1 MTPAVARTLTILL
14 VEDNPGDIRLIA
26 EMLRDEI
33 DGFEIESVG
42 ALAPALER
50 LSSVGVD
57 AVLLDL
63 GLPDS
68 EGHETFS
75 RVQKAAPRHPI
86 IVISGLDDRALARD
100 AVREGAQDYL
110 VKGQIDGQLLARV
123 IRHAVERKQGE
134 EEIRESERRF
144 RELAEAVRE
153 VFFVVDPLTGVVI
166 YMNPAYETVF
176 GQSLDYVYATP
187 FAWLESVHP
196 EDREEVA
203 ALESASS
210 QDGKTRSLEFRIVRS
225 DNTTRWIRA
234 EATPILD
241 ANGQVVRLV
250 GIAEDITDLK
260 ETEEQFRHSQK
271 MEAVGRLAGGV
282 AHDFNNILTT
292 VLVHSA
298 LLLDDLEV
306 DSPHREGVTEIRVAA
321 QRAAALRRQLLS
333 FSRQQV
339 LQFTVVNVN
348 DVVQNLEKMLIRLIG
363 ADVTLRVAYG
373 ADIGNVRADV
383 GQLEQ
388 VITNLVVN
396 ARDAMPR
403 GGWLTIDTA
412 NVELTEPYVEAHQVA
427 EVGSYI
433 VVAVTDTGTG
443 MSAETRA
450 RIFEPFFTT
459 KDKGK
464 GTGLGMS
471 TSYGIV
477 QQSGGYIWVYSE
489 LGRGTTFKIYLP
501 RIYEDADTPGP
512 VRGTS
517 GTPTGTET
525 ILLAEDD
532 DQIRVLVAD
541 LLRRFGY
548 TVIAAASTLEAL
560 ERSRAH
566 SGPIHLLLT
575 DVIMP
580 GETGWQLANR
590 LAGDHPGLR
599 TLFMSG
605 YTDQAIADQNIL
617 VGEVDYL
624 QKPFTPAQLAQR
636 VRQAL
641 DANA

>member
-1 MTPAVARTLTILL
+1 
-14 VEDNPGDIRLIA
+14 
-26 EMLRDEI
+26 MLREEI
-33 DGFEIESVG
+33 DDFEIETVG

-57 AVLLDL
+57 AVILDL

-68 EGHETFS
+68 QGHETFS

-86 IVISGLDDRALARD
+86 IVISGLDDRALALD

-250 GIAEDITDLK
+250 GIAEDITDLR

-306 DSPHREGVTEIRVAA
+306 DSPHREGVPEIRVAA
-321 QRAAALRRQLLS
+321 QRAAALTRQLLS

-532 DQIRVLVAD
+532 DQLRVLVAD

-605 YTDQAIADQNIL
+605 YTDQAISDQNIL

-624 QKPFTPAQLAQR
+624 QKPFTPPQLAQR
-636 VRQAL
+636 VRQVL